1 MEWNRQ
7 LKAIMA
13 SAAAMVMLFTGSIT
27 VLAAPATLIPMGNS
41 ISIQLALSGVF
52 VTNDIPLSKGDGLLK
67 AGDQVAA
74 VDGVSVNSLESLT
87 DAAASLKDDGTV
99 KLSIM
104 RDGREKV
111 FETDGLSF
119 KRSLSFLKDTTEGTG
134 TLTYVDITEKTY
146 GALGHQIIDSSF
158 NSAPDFKT
166 GSIYLSEIEQIK
178 KSSPGHP
185 GYKISSILDQN
196 ETLGTIVTNS
206 VVGIF
211 GEWNASY
218 KEVLTKPMEVMQ
230 PDELALGPAEILTTI
245 EGTKVESFKINVT
258 DSSADAFKF
267 TLTDERLLK
276 KTGGILQGMSGSP
289 VIQDGKFVGA
299 VTHMFVDQP
308 EKGAGLF
315 LDKMTEQGS

>member
-7 LKAIMA
+7 LKLFMA
-13 SAAAMVMLFTGSIT
+13 SVAAVLLFFAQS
-27 VLAAPATLIPMGNS
+27 VAALASGTIIPMGNS
-41 ISIQLALSGVF
+41 ISIQLTLAGVYVTGDLPLSG
-52 VTNDIPLSKGDGLLK
+52 KGQSLK
-67 AGDQVAA
+67 AGDRITDVNGAPVHSLQMLTEQVSALQDEETVA
-74 VDGVSVNSLESLT
+74 LSVQ
-87 DAAASLKDDGTV
+87 
-99 KLSIM
+99 
-104 RDGREKV
+104 REGK
-111 FETDGLSF
+111 ELAIGTDGLTF

-134 TLTYVDITEKTY
+134 TLTYVDLEGKTY

-158 NSAPDFKT
+158 NSAPDFT
-166 GSIYLSEIEQIK
+166 SGSIYLSEIEQIK

-211 GEWNASY
+211 GKWNASY
-218 KEVLTKPMEVMQ
+218 NEVLTKPMEVMQ
-230 PDELALGPAEILTTI
+230 PGELTAGPAEILTTI
-245 EGTKVESFKINVT
+245 EGTKVESFAIMITEKSP
-258 DSSADAFKF
+258 DSFLF
-267 TLTDERLLK
+267 TLTDNRLLE

-289 VIQDGKFVGA
+289 VIQDGKFAGA

-315 LDKMTEQGS
+315 LGKMTDQSRK